1 MRAEHCSQ
9 GFHRR
14 PNSRRVYRTTGQM
27 RGSCRL
33 LGLVGTHHDH
43 LRHQIRYDK
52 LLIALR
58 VGGAR
63 RRRRVSS
70 GGPTA
75 GDFRSCP
82 RTGVEV
88 IAG

>member
-33 LGLVGTHHDH
+33 HGLVGTHHDH

-58 VGGAR
+58 EGGTTTTKGKSRRACSAR
-63 RRRRVSS
+63 SLNKAVDAWRMML
-70 GGPTA
+70 A
-75 GDFRSCP
+75 
-82 RTGVEV
+82 
-88 IAG
+88 